1 MSKIVKPSILPGF
14 MELLPKD
21 QIQFNRIKEV
31 IRQTYEEFGFLPLD
45 TPLLEKSEVLL
56 AKGQGETE
64 KQVYRFEKGSADIS
78 MRFDLTVPLARYV
91 AQHYSELNFPF
102 RRYHIAKVY
111 RGERNQR
118 GRYREFY
125 QCDIDTIGENSLDII
140 NDAEIPAVIYNL
152 FSRLDIG
159 DFTIRINNRKVLKGF
174 FESLGIEDSQS
185 VLRIVDKVEKIG
197 VENVVKEITE
207 LGISN
212 EAANSIMDF
221 ISVKGTNSEK
231 IQQLKDLGIQN
242 EIFTEGLGE
251 IEQVFEYLKAFQVP
265 EKNTNFDLTI
275 ARGLDYYTGT
285 VYETMLN
292 AHPEIGSICSGGRY
306 DDLAGFY
313 TKQKLPGVG
322 ISIGLTRLFFQLKD
336 AGIIKDEENTLS
348 DVLIIPFD
356 GFVNDAISL
365 ATELRKSGVK
375 VFLYTEKAK
384 LGKKMKYADG
394 LSIPYTI
401 MVGEDEVKNQKFMF
415 KDMKSGNQEE
425 LSIEDIVSKFNK

>member
-1 MSKIVKPSILPGF
+1 MSEIVKPSILPGF

-91 AQHYSELNFPF
+91 AQHYSDLNFPF

-174 FESLGIEDSQS
+174 FESLGISDSQS

-197 VENVVKEITE
+197 AENVVKEITE
-207 LGISN
+207 LGITEN
-212 EAANSIMDF
+212 AAKSIMDF
-221 ISVKGTNSEK
+221 ISVKGTNGEK
-231 IQQLKDLGIQN
+231 IQQLKDMNIDN
-242 EIFTEGLGE
+242 EVFTEGLGE
-251 IEQVFEYLKAFQVP
+251 IEQVFEYLKSFQVP

-292 AHPEIGSICSGGRY
+292 SHPEIGSICSGGRY

-356 GFVNDAISL
+356 GFVKDAISL

-401 MVGEDEVKNQKFMF
+401 MVGEDEVKNRKFMF
-415 KDMKSGNQEE
+415 KDMKSGEQEA
-425 LSIEDIVSKFNK
+425 LSLGDIAKKFNK